1 MNTQAG
7 NRSADCEQ
15 IAIRNATFYK
25 SSCYRNRYECVF
37 WGRNGPTIKQWI
49 RDTFGENDDL
59 VYDSD
64 EYGETSY
71 SALITPE
78 QLTLLILKWS

>member
-1 MNTQAG
+1 MI
-7 NRSADCEQ
+7 NRSEDCER

-25 SSCYRNRYECVF
+25 SIYYRNRYECIF

-59 VYDSD
+59 VYECISD
-64 EYGETSY
+64 EYGEPSY

-78 QLTLLILKWS
+78 QLTLVMLKWS